1 MSFCPYV
8 CLLRSCKQLE
18 STILNNSDHYY
29 KAGFEALWR
38 DYITPSKAPP
48 SFSLPR
54 IKKRNVLMWVQ
65 LVLFLGKK

>member
-1 MSFCPYV
+1 MSF

-38 DYITPSKAPP
+38 DYITPSKAP
-48 SFSLPR
+48 LPLFHSQEL
-54 IKKRNVLMWVQ
+54 KKGMC
-65 LVLFLGKK
+65 

>member
-1 MSFCPYV
+1 MSF

-48 SFSLPR
+48 P
-54 IKKRNVLMWVQ
+54 
-65 LVLFLGKK
+65 LFFTPKN

>member
-48 SFSLPR
+48 PPLFHSQEL
-54 IKKRNVLMWVQ
+54 KKGMC
-65 LVLFLGKK
+65 

>member
-48 SFSLPR
+48 P
-54 IKKRNVLMWVQ
+54 
-65 LVLFLGKK
+65 LFFTPKN

>member
-1 MSFCPYV
+1 MSF

-48 SFSLPR
+48 PSFSLPR
-54 IKKRNVLMWVQ
+54 IKKRNVLMGVQ
-65 LVLFLGKK
+65 LALFLGKK